1 MKDVL
6 YSSRR
11 ESSICKKGH
20 GEVRVLCDLQEGNKQ
35 GHVGR
40 KALKLGESEKIFW
53 LQIIENSDLTD

>member
-1 MKDVL
+1 MKEVL

-35 GHVGR
+35 GQVGR
-40 KALKLGESEKIFW
+40 KALKLGESGKVFW
-53 LQIIENSDLTD
+53 LQITGDSDLTD